1 VVGAVGLGVAIAL
14 LVRGGLPQVLQL
26 LGVAGW
32 RLLWLVPVHVIPLAC
47 YGIAW
52 GHLLSRTDRPSNA
65 YLTWGAIV
73 RESVATLLPV
83 ARIGGEVVGVR
94 LLVRRHVSVERASAS
109 VIVELSLTI
118 AAQAVFAAA
127 GLAVLATQ
135 SKAGGSGGAV
145 RLVLISLIVSVAVV
159 PAFVFVVRRW
169 GRRVFAFALRMVE
182 RLSGAT
188 SQSSEA
194 SAAKFHDALEHLFS
208 DRRALAACF
217 AWQLAGFF
225 LQSLEPWVMLRIVGA
240 PATVRGAIVLESMTN
255 AVQSALFLVP
265 ANLGTQEGSFLLFGA
280 ALGLSPQVALALSL
294 ARRVRQLLLGVP
306 GLVSWYWVERRGARQ
321 PMHGR

>member
-1 VVGAVGLGVAIAL
+1 M
-14 LVRGGLPQVLQL
+14 LVRSGLPQVLQL

-32 RLLWLVPVHVIPLAC
+32 RLLWLVPVHIVPLAC

-52 GHLLSRTDRPSNA
+52 GSLLAGADRPGNA

-73 RESVATLLPV
+73 RESVAGLLPV

-94 LLVRRHVSVERASAS
+94 LLVRRQVPVERASAS

-118 AAQAVFAAA
+118 AAQTVFAAV
-127 GLAVLATQ
+127 GLALLATQ
-135 SKAGGSGGAV
+135 SKAGRMGGAV
-145 RLVLISLIVSVAVV
+145 RVVSIALVVSVAAL
-159 PAFVFVVRRW
+159 PAFIFVVRRW
-169 GRRVFAFALRMVE
+169 GRPVFGFALRMVE
-182 RLSGAT
+182 RLGGAT
-188 SQSSEA
+188 RESTEA
-194 SAAKFHDALEHLFS
+194 GAAQFHDALERLFS
-208 DRRALAACF
+208 DRRALAACG

-265 ANLGTQEGSFLLFGA
+265 AGLGTQEGSFLLFGA
-280 ALGLSPQVALALSL
+280 ALGLSPQIALALSL

-306 GLVSWYWVERRGARQ
+306 ALVSWYWVERRGAS
-321 PMHGR
+321 GD